1 MNRRETNFLRGLI
14 VTGQGGMTK
23 LKERRFGLNVG
34 RKFFTHRELRHWHRL
49 PEEAM
54 ATLPW
59 RCSGQKVGWGLGA
72 LIWWMATLSMS
83 EGLE

>member
-1 MNRRETNFLRGLI
+1 MRRKDSAL
-14 VTGQGGMTK
+14 
-23 LKERRFGLNVG
+23 
-34 RKFFTHRELRHWHRL
+34 LRHWHRL

-72 LIWWMATLSMS
+72 LIWWVATLSMS